1 MYLRYMNK
9 SNFLFALSLL
19 ITGCHSGKEETL
31 TFYKTNVVCQLD
43 KEIASGSRVKPLFL
57 ETEKQAGIKEAWVNR
72 EGTVIA
78 IVWKEGIAEEE
89 KASTIQ
95 PLFEKQQ
102 MKTEF
107 VADKEQQKQLKENFI
122 ANVAPAQ
129 KKDKWYKGMDVD
141 KLSMEEARVI
151 SDTATLF
158 ALKAELIDEK
168 EASVIKNDI
177 EEYMRTELVKV
188 RPYKELVSDETDLN
202 WKKYGYEIYVKY
214 IGSTRAEKVR
224 DYYIDYKK
232 KQMNE

>member
-1 MYLRYMNK
+1 MKK
-9 SNFLFALSLL
+9 SNLLFALLLL
-19 ITGCHSGKEETL
+19 IIGCNSAKEETL
-31 TFYKTNVVCQLD
+31 TFYRTNVVCQLD

-57 ETEKQAGIKEAWVNR
+57 ETEKQAEIKESWVNR
-72 EGTVIA
+72 EGTAIA
-78 IVWKEGIAEEE
+78 IVWNEGISPEE
-89 KASTIQ
+89 KNRIIQ

-102 MKTEF
+102 IKAEF
-107 VADKEQQKQLKENFI
+107 VTDTDQQNQLKENFI

-129 KKDKWYKGMDVD
+129 KKDKWFKGMDVD

-151 SDTATLF
+151 SDTSTLF

-168 EASVIKNDI
+168 EALSIKKEI
-177 EEYMRTELVKV
+177 EEYMKTELVKV
-188 RPYKELVSDETDLN
+188 RPYKELISDETDLN

-214 IGSTRAEKVR
+214 IGSARAEKVR